1 MSDLLKEAI
10 ADAQLVRETAL
21 ANAKLA
27 LQEAFEPKLQSMLT
41 QKLREEDA
49 EDSSV
54 NEDESDDG
62 VALSEVIK
70 ELEEELDLD
79 EDVAEVTESTE
90 EVSESTEEVT
100 ESEEEVTE
108 STEEVSES
116 KDDDDSEEEEVTE
129 SKYDDDS
136 EEEEVSESKDD
147 DDSEEE
153 EVSESKDD
161 EEIDI
166 EIEDDEEDVSESKDD
181 EEIDIEIEDDEE
193 DVSEEVTLE
202 DILKEADDIDEE
214 LDIEIEED
222 VEASD
227 TVSESDCD
235 DDDLDLDE
243 VLDAIREDESV
254 DESGAEIATLKEQN
268 ETLKTENAEFRKVY
282 KYLRGK
288 LNEVN
293 LLNAKLLYT
302 NKLFKEFKL
311 NNAQKVKVVETFD
324 LTESVREAKL
334 VYSTLGESFKLAEVS
349 VKKPAKTQEITEGL
363 ASAKV
368 ESTKPAKEILSEG
381 NDMAA
386 RFKKLAGITK
396 S

>member
-49 EDSSV
+49 DDSSA
-54 NEDESDDG
+54 NEDDSDDG

-70 ELEEELDLD
+70 ELEEELNLG
-79 EDVAEVTESTE
+79 EDVAD
-90 EVSESTEEVT
+90 VT
-100 ESEEEVTE
+100 ESEEEEV
-108 STEEVSES
+108 SDSDDDAHDEVSES
-116 KDDDDSEEEEVTE
+116 K
-129 SKYDDDS
+129 
-136 EEEEVSESKDD
+136 EEVSDSDD
-147 DDSEEE
+147 
-153 EVSESKDD
+153 
-161 EEIDI
+161 
-166 EIEDDEEDVSESKDD
+166 
-181 EEIDIEIEDDEE
+181 EIDIEIEDDEE

-202 DILKEADDIDEE
+202 DILKEADDTDDEIDIEIEDDEEDVSEEVTLEDILKEADDTDEE
-214 LDIEIEED
+214 LDIEIEDD
-222 VEASD
+222 VDASTD
-227 TVSESDCD
+227 VSESNCD
-235 DDDLDLDE
+235 DDDDEDIDLDE
-243 VLDAIREDESV
+243 VLNSIREEESV
-254 DESGAEIATLKEQN
+254 DESNAEIATLKEQN